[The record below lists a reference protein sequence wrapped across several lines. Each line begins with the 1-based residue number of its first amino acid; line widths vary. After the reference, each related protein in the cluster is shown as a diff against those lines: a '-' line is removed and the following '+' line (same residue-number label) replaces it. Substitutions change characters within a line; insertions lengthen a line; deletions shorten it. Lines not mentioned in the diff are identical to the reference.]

1 MTENRTNYLSAVL
14 RKRIETLGYTS
25 LKKFIE
31 DKKDFRYSYELLRQV
46 VYDGRVPRAET
57 LLAILQAMRFSPS
70 QIQKLID
77 FHFGGFPG
85 QAADA
90 KASESGSSGAG
101 EREWLS
107 RKENRESPTAG
118 SGMPEVDPGGGQTD
132 LLADSPEEIAMSLK
146 HSLPRI
152 PFKGNEDFWEMTRAL
167 ALQAERKALRIAR
180 READQPLL
188 FEKEPEAI
196 YQFLVRKGKVPS
208 YMSKGETLS
217 FGFVEGIDYR
227 DRFRGALL
235 GTAIGEILGRTSQ
248 GLSPRDI
255 RELFGKID
263 EDFPA
268 AAWSGAG
275 KEPVPPAC
283 LLLSRALLTARKLDP
298 EAIASVYTKTRRI
311 PGSGHHGEFARNL
324 SDRGFPWFEAGAS
337 VSETAP
343 AARVTPL
350 ALLRAANY
358 RRLKMEAGIEA
369 AVTHPHPAAIAG
381 AIAQASAIAR
391 VMHAPAG
398 SLDVLGFARGLS
410 HAVSGIEAD
419 RSPRGKGGK
428 PVVTLWRKLGTE
440 LTALLLR
447 RAEMEDVQEA
457 LGNGAS
463 VPEGVPFAWACF
475 LRYPDDYAAAV
486 LAAVN
491 LGNEAEANAAMVGGL
506 AGGFVGAEG
515 IPEAFL
521 TGLPW
526 REELEISADGLLAL
540 ARRDPQDP
548 PSTAS

>member
-1 MTENRTNYLSAVL
+1 MIENRTSYLSMIL

-57 LLAILQAMRFSPS
+57 LLSILQAMRFSPS
-70 QIQKLID
+70 QIQRMMN
-77 FHFGGFPG
+77 FHFGGYPG
-85 QAADA
+85 QSADA
-90 KASESGSSGAG
+90 PVGESGSSGAG
-101 EREWLS
+101 KREMLS
-107 RKENRESPTAG
+107 KPENREIPPTG
-118 SGMPEVDPGGGQTD
+118 DGMPEVDLGGGHAD
-132 LLADSPEEIAMSLK
+132 LLGDSPEEIAMSLK

-152 PFKGNEDFWEMTRAL
+152 PVKGNEDFWEMTRAL
-167 ALQAERKALRIAR
+167 AVQAERKALRIAR

-235 GTAIGEILGRTSQ
+235 GTAIGETLGRTSQ
-248 GLSPRDI
+248 GLSPRDV

-263 EDFPA
+263 GDFSPA
-268 AAWSGAG
+268 GWGGAG
-275 KEPVPPAC
+275 KDPVPPAC
-283 LLLSRALLTARKLDP
+283 LLLSRELLSARKLDP
-298 EAIASVYTKTRRI
+298 EGIASVYAKTRRMA
-311 PGSGHHGEFARNL
+311 GTVHHGDFARNL

-337 VSETAP
+337 VPETAP
-343 AARVTPL
+343 AARLTPL
-350 ALLRAANY
+350 VLLHAANF
-358 RRLKMEAGIEA
+358 RRMKMETGIEA
-369 AVTHPHPAAIAG
+369 AVTHPHGAAIAG
-381 AIAQASAIAR
+381 AIAQAAAIAR
-391 VMHAPAG
+391 VLHTPAG
-398 SLDVLGFARGLS
+398 TLDVLGFARGLS

-419 RSPRGKGGK
+419 RTPRGKGGK
-428 PVVTLWRKLGTE
+428 PVATLWRKVGTE

-463 VPEGVPFAWACF
+463 VAEGVPFAWACF
-475 LRYPDDYAAAV
+475 LRYPEDYAAAV

-491 LGNEAEANAAMVGGL
+491 LGNEAEANAAMVGAL
-506 AGGFVGAEG
+506 AGGFVGAER

-521 TGLPW
+521 KDLPW
-526 REELEISADGLLAL
+526 REELGISADGLLAL
-540 ARRDPQDP
+540 ARRDP
-548 PSTAS
+548 

>member
-1 MTENRTNYLSAVL
+1 MIENSTNYLSMVL

-46 VYDGRVPRAET
+46 VYDGRLPRAET
-57 LLAILQAMRFSPS
+57 LLSILQAMRFSPS
-70 QIQKLID
+70 QIQKLMD

-85 QAADA
+85 HGGG
-90 KASESGSSGAG
+90 ASPGEAGTSDAG
-101 EREWLS
+101 ERERLPRSES
-107 RKENRESPTAG
+107 RDSTSTGTGTG
-118 SGMPEVDPGGGQTD
+118 SADPGGGQTD

-152 PFKGNEDFWEMTRAL
+152 PFKGNEDFWEMTKAL
-167 ALQAERKALRIAR
+167 AVQAEKKALRIAR

-208 YMSKGETLS
+208 YMSKGEILS

-235 GTAIGEILGRTSQ
+235 GAAIGETLGRTSQ

-255 RELFGKID
+255 RELFGTID
-263 EDFPA
+263 GDLSP
-268 AAWSGAG
+268 SGWGGTG
-275 KEPVPPAC
+275 KDPVPPAC
-283 LLLSRALLTARKLDP
+283 LLLSRALLSAQKLDP
-298 EAIASVYTKTRRI
+298 EGIASIYAKTRRM
-311 PGSGHHGEFARNL
+311 PGTSHHGEFARNL

-337 VSETAP
+337 APETAP

-350 ALLRAANY
+350 ALLRAAHF

-369 AVTHPHPAAIAG
+369 AVTHPHGAAIAG
-381 AIAQASAIAR
+381 AIAQAAAVVR
-391 VMHAPAG
+391 VLHTPPG
-398 SLDVLGFARGLS
+398 TLDMLGFARGLS

-428 PVVTLWRKLGTE
+428 PVATLWRKLGTE

-463 VPEGVPFAWACF
+463 VAEGVPFAWACF
-475 LRYPDDYAAAV
+475 LRYADDYRAAV

-491 LGNEAEANAAMVGGL
+491 LGNEADANGAMVGGL
-506 AGGFVGAEG
+506 AGGFVGAAG

-521 TGLPW
+521 AGLPW
-526 REELEISADGLLAL
+526 RDELEISADGLLAL
-540 ARRDPQDP
+540 ARRDP
-548 PSTAS
+548 